1 MKVAF
6 LGLGRMG
13 RILATHLIDAGHEVT
28 VWNRSP
34 KPAEGFAG
42 LGARVAGS
50 PADAVA
56 RADMTLTCLFGPDA
70 VREVVLDADLAIP
83 CGTVW
88 VDITT
93 VGPVLAQ
100 ACDAWADA
108 HGVRYVHSPVLGS
121 LGPAKARDL
130 GVLIGGT
137 DAATRTSA
145 RGVVSAWADAA
156 RIVEYDTPAK
166 AAVGKLVVN
175 LSLAVGYQGLIE
187 GVRVGEA
194 GGLTRDES
202 LVLLGLPKTP
212 FSVIAG
218 MKGAVLASGDYSDT
232 QFSADL
238 LAKDVDLMLRLAAGK
253 QLPALTAA
261 FAALEHA
268 RRAGLGDDDFAA
280 MAFDAGL

>member
-1 MKVAF
+1 MHIAF

-34 KPAEGFAG
+34 KPTEGFAG
-42 LGARVAGS
+42 LGAHVAACA
-50 PADAVA
+50 ADAVA
-56 RADMTLTCLFGPDA
+56 GADMTLTCLFGPDA
-70 VREVVLDADLAIP
+70 IREAVLDADLPIP
-83 CGTVW
+83 QSTVW

-93 VGPVLAQ
+93 VGPMLAQ
-100 ACDAWADA
+100 ESDAWAGK

-137 DAATRTSA
+137 DAAARTSA
-145 RGVVSAWADAA
+145 RGVVSAWADPQ
-156 RIVEYDTPAK
+156 RIVEYETPTK

-175 LSLAVGYQGLIE
+175 LSLAIGYEGLME
-187 GVRVGEA
+187 GVRVGES
-194 GGLTRDES
+194 GGLTQAES
-202 LVLLGLPKTP
+202 LALLSLPKTP

-218 MKGAVLASGDYSDT
+218 MKGATLAGGDFSDT
-232 QFSADL
+232 QFSTDL
-238 LAKDVDLMLRLAAGK
+238 LAKDVDLMLRLTAGK
-253 QLPALTAA
+253 QTPALTAA

-268 RRAGLGDDDFAA
+268 RRSGHGDDDFAA
-280 MAFDAGL
+280 MSFDAGL